1 MLSRRKFNK
10 LLLGSVALSLA
21 ASNSLASVGMPKNK
35 KRVVV
40 VGGGFGGATAA
51 KYLKKF
57 DSSLEVILI
66 EQNKEYYTC
75 PFGNTVIA
83 GMNDKT

>member
-35 KRVVV
+35 KE
-40 VGGGFGGATAA
+40 
-51 KYLKKF
+51 L
-57 DSSLEVILI
+57 
-66 EQNKEYYTC
+66 
-75 PFGNTVIA
+75 
-83 GMNDKT
+83 